1 MSELKKIGFIGT
13 GIMGAAMAGH
23 LMDAGFEVSVYN
35 RTKSKAQKLIERGA
49 RWCETAGEC
58 AKGQD
63 VVITIVGY
71 PKDVEQVYLSAGGIV
86 DSAKNGAYLVDM
98 TTSSPIVAEKI
109 YNAAKLKNLHAVDA
123 PVTGG
128 DIGAKNATLTIL
140 VGGDEQDFDALKPVF
155 EVLGK
160 NIVYEGGAG
169 AGQKTKAC
177 NQIAIAGTLAGV
189 CEAFAYAKMSG
200 LDIEKVYAAISSG
213 AASSFQMSG
222 VVRKGLDD
230 DFKPGFMLKHLAKDL
245 AIGVETATAYGK
257 TLPILSMVL
266 HELRKMEEE
275 GKGAEGTQ
283 ALLKYYGI
291 KN

>member
-13 GIMGAAMAGH
+13 GIMGAAMVGH

-35 RTKSKAQKLIERGA
+35 RTKAKAQALIERGA
-49 RWCETAGEC
+49 KWCETAGEC

-71 PKDVEQVYLSAGGIV
+71 PKDVEQIYLAAGGII
-86 DSAKNGAYLVDM
+86 DCAKEGAYLVDM

-128 DIGAKNATLTIL
+128 DTGAKNATLSIL
-140 VGGDEQDFDALKPVF
+140 VGGDESDFYSLKPIF

-160 NIVYEGGAG
+160 NIVYEGAAG

-189 CEAFAYAKMSG
+189 CEAFAYAKSAG
-200 LDIEKVYAAISSG
+200 LDIEKVYAAISQG
-213 AASSFQMSG
+213 AAGSFQMSN
-222 VVRKGLDD
+222 VVRHGLDG

-245 AIGVETATAYGK
+245 AIGVETSTAYGK
-257 TLPILSMVL
+257 SLPILAMVL
-266 HELRKMEEE
+266 HELRKMEED
-275 GKGAEGTQ
+275 GNGSQATQ
-283 ALLKYYGI
+283 ALLKYYGVVD
-291 KN
+291 